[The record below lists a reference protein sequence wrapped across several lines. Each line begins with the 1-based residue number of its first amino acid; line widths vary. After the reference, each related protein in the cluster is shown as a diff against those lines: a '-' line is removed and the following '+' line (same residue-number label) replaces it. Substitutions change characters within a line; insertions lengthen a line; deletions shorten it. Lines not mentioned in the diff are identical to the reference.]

1 MPVVDPY
8 KVIFASDAWKKVGL
22 IPGGTFAQLQQALEH
37 VANELGSVRPV
48 GEDSQSELRM
58 NVQGLTVL
66 YQRDD
71 TARTLTLV
79 DILQAPKE
87 QLGR

>member
-1 MPVVDPY
+1 MPVMGPY
-8 KVIFASDAWKKVGL
+8 RVILSSDAWKKVGL
-22 IPGGTFAQLQQALEH
+22 IPGGTFAQLQQKLEH
-37 VANELGSVRPV
+37 VANELGSARPE

-71 TARTLTLV
+71 AARTLTLV
-79 DILQAPKE
+79 DIFQAPKE